1 MTTQTR
7 SAAWGTH
14 LILTANILA
23 HRHRKSIQRIGG
35 TGLQCLPHG
44 AQRWR
49 KGVQQGHQTVQPA
62 VETAL
67 RGHKREELKGFDPLE
82 GFAHIPAE
90 LLAGEDG
97 DREDFT
103 VCDFGLWVV
112 AMVEYVEQVV
122 EDAEGCDDFVQHG

>member
-1 MTTQTR
+1 M
-7 SAAWGTH
+7 
-14 LILTANILA
+14 LA

-44 AQRWR
+44 APRWR
-49 KGVQQGHQTVQPA
+49 KGVQQGHPTVPPA
-62 VETAL
+62 IETAL
-67 RGHKREELKGFDPLE
+67 RGHKREQVE
-82 GFAHIPAE
+82 GFAHIAAE

-112 AMVEYVEQVV
+112 AMVAYVEQVV
-122 EDAEGCDDFVQHG
+122 GAAEGCDDFVQRG